1 MIRVLKVI
9 HYFICVFG
17 YFSRGPNSPLSCNNP
32 PNGQISPHG
41 DTKQMRP
48 RPSFRRPQH
57 TPTSLYFH
65 DSSSQSHPS
74 LHMYVWLPLPRLGL
88 RCTSIAVFSITA
100 TTRPHVLNVA
110 RLRALLTDAPPHR
123 QVLIELAEPHQLIV
137 LFITFACGR
146 DEHPEF
152 NVPGDERYR
161 IRGVSLR
168 RHQLPKIDD
177 GQDSCTLQGGAA
189 SVDDAREN

>member
-1 MIRVLKVI
+1 MHKHRCLL
-9 HYFICVFG
+9 HHGHNAPARAERC
-17 YFSRGPNSPLSCNNP
+17 P
-32 PNGQISPHG
+32 PPGAPH
-41 DTKQMRP
+41 
-48 RPSFRRPQH
+48 
-57 TPTSLYFH
+57 
-65 DSSSQSHPS
+65 
-74 LHMYVWLPLPRLGL
+74 RL
-88 RCTSIAVFSITA
+88 
-100 TTRPHVLNVA
+100 
-110 RLRALLTDAPPHR
+110 APPHR
-123 QVLIELAEPHQLIV
+123 QVLIELAEPQKLCV
-137 LFITFACGR
+137 LYIAIACGR